1 MHRGGW
7 ALGFALMACGAG
19 SEPRAPASP
28 ESEALAGP
36 IVVSLYRTEASDVL
50 SVLSEVLDEPV
61 LVDAK
66 SIRWLRCITVSVDE
80 QSAIPRKVAAQKLF
94 DALRDQGVR
103 IDRLTCSKRD
113 GATWMV
119 KLDARPSSCPALDGK
134 LPPAVSDVDA
144 GGDACGD
151 ASVSAPDAGA
161 PDAEAALQELLRSI
175 RELSP
180 AEHAITRHGLDVLME
195 NQGSLMRSALLV
207 LEEANG
213 KLAGVGVFGVRVD
226 GVLGRLGLE
235 NGDRIERVMSESI
248 ASPEQALEVY
258 AALRTAKVIEIEIIR
273 RGAPK
278 KRLVR
283 VE

>member
-1 MHRGGW
+1 M
-7 ALGFALMACGAG
+7 
-19 SEPRAPASP
+19 
-28 ESEALAGP
+28 
-36 IVVSLYRTEASDVL
+36 
-50 SVLSEVLDEPV
+50 
-61 LVDAK
+61 
-66 SIRWLRCITVSVDE
+66 
-80 QSAIPRKVAAQKLF
+80 
-94 DALRDQGVR
+94 
-103 IDRLTCSKRD
+103 
-113 GATWMV
+113 
-119 KLDARPSSCPALDGK
+119 
-134 LPPAVSDVDA
+134 
-144 GGDACGD
+144 
-151 ASVSAPDAGA
+151 
-161 PDAEAALQELLRSI
+161 LRSI

-235 NGDRIERVMSESI
+235 NGDRIERVMGESI